1 MSAPAKPMSLPKQVA
16 QTREQLLT
24 LLREADED
32 AAKWVE
38 EIRAKRRAKP
48 SAVVVG
54 ETNRGK
60 SSLVNALLGQPGLS
74 PVDADVATATYLV
87 FGHGEQWEARA
98 CYPGQLAPVPVDL
111 NELIQWVSASHPL
124 PAGELPPR
132 YVEVDGPVDLLEK
145 LTIVDTPGVGGLD
158 SVHGELA
165 AEAAASATAL
175 LFVVDASAPF
185 TLGELNFLANVGER
199 VETIMF
205 ALSKV
210 DQYRGWRQVLEADQA
225 LLAEHAPRFAGA
237 TFHPVSARMYDM
249 AGKAPNPEAAAM
261 LRDRSGVD
269 ALRAALGD
277 LLVGRSIMLTEAN
290 TMRALSTSLGA
301 LNVRLEN
308 ERRALSTGEEEAET
322 LRARKEELTG
332 ERRSST
338 KGWQVRMRSEIQRA
352 RLENNHEVARQMRDL
367 QSWFRSAIDSADRDM
382 LPALPGQVDAAM
394 QMVSGRIGASV
405 GARLNRVT
413 ETVLADLFSADE
425 LEMIRAQFARAGHPP
440 VVLRPP
446 EKRQPTTEDKLLV
459 FTGATGGLGAGSMVA
474 RFLPGVGAIGAG
486 AGLGATMLALAPV
499 AIIGL
504 GAGWWLQRTRKHT
517 ADKQHMKQW
526 LSESIA
532 DARSTLDQLVSEQ
545 LIEAE
550 SQLALALDEAL
561 GKRITGIEEELREV
575 DKALRL
581 DASERSKRL
590 GVVNKRLAEVGS
602 GRQRAEKLLAS
613 IRSVRD
619 RA

>member
-1 MSAPAKPMSLPKQVA
+1 MSAPAQQLSLPKQVA
-16 QTREQLLT
+16 QAREKLLA
-24 LLREADED
+24 LVREADPD

-38 EIRAKRRAKP
+38 EIRARRRGKP

-87 FGHGEQWEARA
+87 FGHAESWEARA

-111 NELIQWVSASHPL
+111 GQLINWVSAGHPL
-124 PAGELPPR
+124 PDGELPPR
-132 YVEVDGPVDLLEK
+132 YVEVDGPVEFLEK

-185 TLGELNFLANVGER
+185 TLGELNFLASIGDR
-199 VETIMF
+199 VETIVF

-210 DQYRGWRQVLEADQA
+210 DAYRGWRQVLEADQA

-237 TFHPVSARMYDM
+237 RFHPVSARMYDL

-261 LRDRSGVD
+261 LQERSGVVELRT
-269 ALRAALGD
+269 ALAD
-277 LLVGRSIMLTEAN
+277 LLVGRSVMLGEAN
-290 TMRALSTSLGA
+290 TMRALSSALGT
-301 LNVRLEN
+301 LNVKLEN
-308 ERRALSTGEEEAET
+308 ERRALSTGEEEAES
-322 LRARKEELTG
+322 LRVRKEELTT

-338 KGWQVRMRSEIQRA
+338 KGWQVRMRSEIQRT
-352 RLENNHEVARQMRDL
+352 RVENNHEVARQMRDV
-367 QSWFRSAIDSADRDM
+367 QSWFRQAIDVADRDRLRD
-382 LPALPGQVDAAM
+382 LPAQVDAAL
-394 QMVSGRIGASV
+394 QMVSGRISQSV
-405 GARLNRVT
+405 SYRLNQVT
-413 ETVLADLFSADE
+413 ETVLGELFTPDE
-425 LEMIRAQFARAGHPP
+425 LEVIRGQFARAGGSAVIVRPADK
-440 VVLRPP
+440 RPP
-446 EKRQPTTEDKLLV
+446 TAEDKLLV
-459 FTGATGGLGAGSMVA
+459 FMGVTGGFSAGKMA
-474 RFLPGVGAIGAG
+474 LLPLAG
-486 AGLGATMLALAPV
+486 AVAAPILLV
-499 AIIGL
+499 PTIMIGL
-504 GAGWWLQRTRKHT
+504 GAGWWLAKTRKHT

-526 LSESIA
+526 LSESIV
-532 DARSTLDQLVSEQ
+532 DARSTLDQLVAEQ

-561 GKRITGIEEELREV
+561 GRRIAGIEEELREV

-581 DASERSKRL
+581 DTAERSKRL
-590 GVVNKRLAEVGS
+590 SVVNKRLAEVTA
-602 GRQRAEKLLAS
+602 GRERAEKLLAG

>member
-1 MSAPAKPMSLPKQVA
+1 MSAPAKAKLSLPKQVA
-16 QTREQLLT
+16 QTREQLLGV
-24 LLREADED
+24 LRDLDED
-32 AAKWVE
+32 SAKWVE
-38 EIRAKRRAKP
+38 EIRAKRKAKP
-48 SAVVVG
+48 AAVVVG

-60 SSLVNALLGQPGLS
+60 SSLVNALLGHPGLS

-87 FGHGEQWEARA
+87 FGHAEQWEARA

-111 NELIQWVSASHPL
+111 GELIHWVSAAHQL
-124 PAGELPPR
+124 PTGELPPR
-132 YVEVDGPVDLLEK
+132 YVEVDGPVELLSK
-145 LTIVDTPGVGGLD
+145 VSIVDTPGVGGLD

-185 TLGELNFLANVGER
+185 TLGELNFLASVGER
-199 VETIMF
+199 VETVVF

-237 TFHPVSARMYDM
+237 AFHPVSSRMYEM
-249 AGKAPNPEAAAM
+249 AGKAPNAEAAAM

-269 ALRAALGD
+269 ALRTALGD
-277 LLVGRSIMLTEAN
+277 LLDGRSIMLTEAN
-290 TMRALSTSLGA
+290 TMRALSSA
-301 LNVRLEN
+301 LSEQRIKLET
-308 ERRALSTGEEEAET
+308 ERRALSTGEEEAES

-352 RLENNHEVARQMRDL
+352 RLENTHEVARQMRDM
-367 QSWFRSAIDSADRDM
+367 QSWFRQAIDAADRDVLPS
-382 LPALPGQVDAAM
+382 LPAQVDAAM

-405 GARLNRVT
+405 NARLNRVT
-413 ETVLADLFSADE
+413 ETVLADLFSTEE
-425 LEMIRAQFARAGHPP
+425 LEMIRAQFARAGQPP

-446 EKRQPTTEDKLLV
+446 ERRQPTTEDKLLV
-459 FTGATGGLGAGSMVA
+459 FTGATGGLGAGSMLA
-474 RFLPGVGAIGAG
+474 RFIPGIGAAAGAGVGASLI
-486 AGLGATMLALAPV
+486 ALAPV

-526 LSESIA
+526 LSESIL

-561 GKRITGIEEELREV
+561 GKRIAGIEEELREV

-590 GVVNKRLAEVGS
+590 GVVNKRLTDVTAGHD
-602 GRQRAEKLLAS
+602 RAEKLLAS

>member
-16 QTREQLLT
+16 QTREQLLK
-24 LLREADED
+24 LVRDSDEES
-32 AAKWVE
+32 AKWVE
-38 EIRAKRRAKP
+38 EIRAKRKAKP

-87 FGHGEQWEARA
+87 FGHAEQWEARA
-98 CYPGQLAPVPVDL
+98 CYPGQLAPVPVNL
-111 NELIQWVSASHPL
+111 GELVHWVSAAHQL

-132 YVEVDGPVDLLEK
+132 YVEVDGPVELLTK
-145 LTIVDTPGVGGLD
+145 LSIVDTPGVGGLD

-185 TLGELNFLANVGER
+185 TMGELNFLSSVAER
-199 VETIMF
+199 VETVVF

-210 DQYRGWRQVLEADQA
+210 DAYRGWRQVLEADQA

-237 TFHPVSARMYDM
+237 TFHPVSARMHEM

-261 LRDRSGVD
+261 LSERSGVD
-269 ALRAALGD
+269 GLRTGLLGLLGD
-277 LLVGRSIMLTEAN
+277 RSIMLTEAN
-290 TMRALSTSLGA
+290 TMRALSTALGE
-301 LNVRLEN
+301 LHVKLDS
-308 ERRALSTGEEEAET
+308 ERRALSTGEEEAES

-352 RLENNHEVARQMRDL
+352 RLENTHEVARQMRDL
-367 QSWFRSAIDSADRDM
+367 QSWFRQAIDAADRDM
-382 LPALPGQVDAAM
+382 LPALPAQVDAAM

-405 GARLNRVT
+405 NARLNRVT
-413 ETVLADLFSADE
+413 ETVLADLFSAEE
-425 LEMIRAQFARAGHPP
+425 LELIRAQFARAGQPP

-474 RFLPGVGAIGAG
+474 RFLPGLAGVGAG
-486 AGLGATMLALAPV
+486 AGIGASMLALAPV
-499 AIIGL
+499 AIVGL
-504 GAGWWLQRTRKHT
+504 GAGWWLARTRKHT

-526 LSESIA
+526 LSESIM

-561 GKRITGIEEELREV
+561 GKRIAGIEEELREV

-602 GRQRAEKLLAS
+602 GRDRAEKLLAS

>member
-1 MSAPAKPMSLPKQVA
+1 
-16 QTREQLLT
+16 
-24 LLREADED
+24 
-32 AAKWVE
+32 
-38 EIRAKRRAKP
+38 
-48 SAVVVG
+48 
-54 ETNRGK
+54 
-60 SSLVNALLGQPGLS
+60 
-74 PVDADVATATYLV
+74 VATATYLV
-87 FGHGEQWEARA
+87 FGHAEAWEARA

-111 NELIQWVSASHPL
+111 NELIHWVSAAHQL
-124 PAGELPPR
+124 PSGELPPR
-132 YVEVDGPVDLLEK
+132 YVEVDGPVELLDK
-145 LTIVDTPGVGGLD
+145 LSIVDTPGVGGLD

-165 AEAAASATAL
+165 GEAAASATAL

-185 TLGELNFLANVGER
+185 TLGELNFLASVGER
-199 VETIMF
+199 VETIVF

-237 TFHPVSARMYDM
+237 TFHPVSARMYEM
-249 AGKAPNPEAAAM
+249 SGKAPNAEAAAM
-261 LRDRSGVD
+261 LRERSGVE
-269 ALRAALGD
+269 ALRTALTD
-277 LLVGRSIMLTEAN
+277 LLGGRSVMLTEAN
-290 TMRALSTSLGA
+290 TMRALSTALGE
-301 LNVRLEN
+301 LRIKLES
-308 ERRALSTGEEEAET
+308 ERRALSTGEEEAES

-367 QSWFRSAIDSADRDM
+367 QSWFRQAIDSADRDVLPT
-382 LPALPGQVDAAM
+382 LPAQVDAAM

-405 GARLNRVT
+405 NARLNRVT

-446 EKRQPTTEDKLLV
+446 ERRQPTTEDKLLV
-459 FTGATGGLGAGSMVA
+459 FTGATGGLGAGSMLA
-474 RFLPGVGAIGAG
+474 RFIPGIGGAAAGASVGASLI
-486 AGLGATMLALAPV
+486 ALAPV

-526 LSESIA
+526 LSESIL

-561 GKRITGIEEELREV
+561 GKRIAGIEEELREV

-590 GVVNKRLAEVGS
+590 SVVNKRLTEVTT
-602 GRQRAEKLLAS
+602 GRDRAEKLLAS